1 VNLRS
6 EPRIPTDPAI
16 SAGLMGE
23 YESFI
28 YLISH
33 DLRNSMR
40 ALIEVPRW
48 ITEDLEDTGHR
59 IEGSLAENLGLM
71 NTHTRRLDRML
82 FDLLVHSRIG
92 RNQEVRHVDLAE
104 VVDTICQEQRI
115 PSGIRLELALQVPRL
130 QIGER
135 DAMTLLTALFSNA
148 LRHRDA
154 ATSCISL
161 SSRTEDNMVILRF
174 CDDGPGIAP
183 IHRERI
189 FQAMTTLRSRDEV
202 EGSGMG
208 LAHVRKI
215 LRTYGG
221 SLTWV
226 DRADGRGVGF
236 DLRFPTEAVRLARKI
251 D

>member
-1 VNLRS
+1 MRS
-6 EPRIPTDPAI
+6 DPRLPTDPAI
-16 SAGLMGE
+16 PSGLMGE
-23 YESFI
+23 YENFI

-48 ITEDLEDTGHR
+48 IAEDLEETGHR

-92 RNQEVRHVDLAE
+92 RNQAVIAVELSD
-104 VVDTICQEQRI
+104 VVDTICQEYRI
-115 PSGIRLELALQVPRL
+115 PSSIRLEIDLAVPTL
-130 QIGER
+130 LIGER
-135 DAMTLLTALFSNA
+135 DAYTLLTALFTNA

-161 SSRTEDNMVILRF
+161 SSRAERDAVILHF

-183 IHRERI
+183 IHREKV
-189 FQAMTTLRSRDEV
+189 FQAMTTLKARDEV

-226 DRADGRGVGF
+226 DRPDRRGVGF
-236 DLRFPTEAVRLARKI
+236 DLRFPTEPLRLA
-251 D
+251 